1 MKRQKLSQ
9 KAMLVS
15 FEVSIWSA
23 RCKDDRVTAEVAEK
37 YNSDKAMGTFT
48 KKLAPKEALAE
59 LRKLRAHMKRFHK
72 EQTLPW
78 DDRFNRVLLASNFD
92 SYSRHMR
99 VFRAHYE
106 SLVSD
111 FIAGYPSVI
120 EEARA
125 KLNGLFN
132 EQDYPDPSEIEG
144 SFGVKLEIAPFPEAS
159 DFRVHL
165 QEEEIEAIREDIAS
179 RMDSAVKYA
188 MQDVWSRLFQQVQ
201 RMAERLKDLDE
212 PIRWDYV
219 ADLRS
224 LLDILP
230 RLNLTGDKELE
241 RLAAEAKMRLA
252 GRDIEELK
260 NIPEARV
267 ETAQAAADIMAA
279 MAGYMGE

>member
-59 LRKLRAHMKRFHK
+59 LRKLRAHMKKFHK
-72 EQTLPW
+72 EQTFPW

-120 EEARA
+120 EEAQA

-132 EQDYPDPSEIEG
+132 EQDYPDPSEIGE
-144 SFGVKLEIAPFPEAS
+144 SFGAKLEIAAFPEAS
-159 DFRVHL
+159 DFQVQL
-165 QEEEIEAIREDIAS
+165 QEEEIDAIREDIA
-179 RMDSAVKYA
+179 
-188 MQDVWSRLFQQVQ
+188 
-201 RMAERLKDLDE
+201 
-212 PIRWDYV
+212 
-219 ADLRS
+219 
-224 LLDILP
+224 
-230 RLNLTGDKELE
+230 
-241 RLAAEAKMRLA
+241 
-252 GRDIEELK
+252 GRIHGG
-260 NIPEARV
+260 V
-267 ETAQAAADIMAA
+267 T
-279 MAGYMGE
+279 